1 MERGHETYNKNGFF
15 YLTKRNKIRCHA
27 EKLPIKFEYMEYII
41 LLIEVK
47 TFTDLKSIKTNNA
60 SLI

>member
-1 MERGHETYNKNGFF
+1 MLR
-15 YLTKRNKIRCHA
+15 
-27 EKLPIKFEYMEYII
+27 KLPIKFEYMEYII

-47 TFTDLKSIKTNNA
+47 TFTDLKSIKNNNA